1 MEQAQLFKRLHAM
14 ALDELK
20 DFIKYEED
28 INQALFKLDLAAR
41 TRQILNSIQLEDMWQ
56 ELDEETNLY
65 RVFLS
70 MRLSPDCLSSCIDFG
85 EDMNGLEWRFVF
97 PKINDLPEDQ
107 RPECYG
113 QLLEA
118 LQRVDIVDINDYDIE
133 VVCEYLD
140 QAYDFTSLKNPPPS
154 IN

>member
-20 DFIKYEED
+20 DFIVFNED
-28 INQALFKLDLAAR
+28 VSRALYKLDLAAR

-56 ELDEETNLY
+56 EQNQKTKVFNLY
-65 RVFLS
+65 LA
-70 MRLSPDCLSSCIDFG
+70 MRLSPSSLSACLDFR
-85 EDMNGLEWRFVF
+85 EDMNSLEWRFVF

-107 RPECYG
+107 RPTCFGEF
-113 QLLEA
+113 LEK
-118 LQRVDIVDINDYDIE
+118 LMRVDIVDINEYDID
-133 VVCEYLD
+133 VVCEFLD
-140 QAYDFTSLKNPPPS
+140 QVYDFTPIKNPPPK